1 LGKRFQGTNSILLKF
16 IESKASIYGTFDE
29 IFFMQ
34 AKKGDTVRVH
44 YTGKLTT
51 GEQFD
56 SSAGRSPLEFEVGA
70 GMMIKGFDD
79 AVVGMQVGD
88 KKTINI
94 APAEA
99 YGEKNAEMIF
109 EFPKTNFPPE
119 IAPELGMQLMMN
131 NGAGHQIPVTV
142 IEILEESVVM
152 DANHHL
158 AGQELVFDI
167 EMVEIDAKGL
177 IIMP

>member
-1 LGKRFQGTNSILLKF
+1 MQ
-16 IESKASIYGTFDE
+16 
-29 IFFMQ
+29 Q

-56 SSAGRSPLEFEVGA
+56 SSAGREPLEFEVGA

-79 AVVGMQVGD
+79 AVVGMAIGD

-94 APAEA
+94 QPNEA
-99 YGEKNAEMIF
+99 YGERNEQMII
-109 EFPKTNFPPE
+109 EFPRSNFPDDMTPE
-119 IAPELGMQLMMN
+119 IGMQLMMN
-131 NGAGHQIPVTV
+131 NSACQQFPVTITEV
-142 IEILEESVVM
+142 QEEIVVL
-152 DANHHL
+152 DANHML
-158 AGQELVFDI
+158 AGKELVFDI

-177 IIMP
+177 IIVP